1 MLANRAFGF
10 LDRTTEREQLDRLLA
25 HVREGQSEVLVLRG
39 EAGIGKTALL
49 RYAARQASGFRVAQ
63 VAGVEA
69 EMELPFASAH
79 QLCGPMLA
87 RLDAL
92 PRPQRDAL
100 SVALGLAAG
109 EVPDPFLVA
118 LAVLSL
124 LSAVAEERPLLCL
137 VDDAQFVDAASVQ
150 VLAFVA
156 RRLGAESV
164 ALMFA
169 VREPAEM
176 RALQDLPQ
184 VSVGGLDEHDARELL
199 AAVVPGRIDARV
211 RDRVV
216 AETRGNPLA
225 LLELPRGM
233 SAAELGGGY
242 ELPLV
247 VDLPRRLEDNYLRQ
261 VAELPAAS
269 RRLLV
274 LAAADPVGDAVL
286 VWRAARRLGL
296 ERGALE
302 PAQEADLLEIGGEV
316 RFRHPLVRSAVYRA
330 ASPEE
335 RREVHGALAEALD
348 VQLEPDRRAW
358 HRAGAAPGPDEDIA
372 SELERSADRARA
384 RGGLA
389 AAATFLRRSVALTQ
403 DRARLV
409 NRALAAAEADTQ
421 SGAFDAARGMLA
433 IAEAEAFD
441 SLGRARV
448 TLLRG
453 QIAAAQGLSSDVAP
467 LLLEAARQLEPLDL
481 DLARETYVN
490 AFGAAAW
497 GGAASA
503 DDMLAVGRAVRAL
516 PRPIKTPRAV
526 DTLLDGIALLIT
538 EGHAAAAPA
547 LLRAASAFAGNDVSV
562 AESLRWGWFATAAS
576 NSLWDDDGL
585 RAVCA
590 RQLGLARDAGA
601 LVQLPAHLGALS
613 TATARAGDFATAARL
628 IGEVKWIT
636 EATGIRVAPNAETLV
651 LALRGSEAEAEALFA
666 EVSARAMD
674 LRQGNTETY
683 TRWAASILCNGLGR
697 YEDAY
702 EAAAAASSTPGFWCP
717 AMWAS
722 PELVEAASR
731 IGALDVA
738 REAVER
744 LTETTRAASTDFGLG
759 VEARSRAL
767 VSEGEEAEELY
778 RQAIHRLGRTRLRV
792 DLGRSHLLYGE
803 WLRREGR
810 RRDAREQLRTAH
822 RMFTEMGIEG
832 FAERARRELLST
844 GASVRRS
851 RPETRDDLTPQ
862 ERQIAWLARDGF
874 SNSEIAARLFL
885 SPRTIEWHLR
895 HVFAKLGIH
904 SRRQLAHA
912 LPAAG
917 TGAISA

>member
-1 MLANRAFGF
+1 MAANRGFGF
-10 LDRTTEREQLDRLLA
+10 LDRASEREHLDRLLA
-25 HVREGQSEVLVLRG
+25 KVREGQSAALVLSG

-49 RYAARQASGFRVAQ
+49 HYAARQASGFRVAQ
-63 VAGVEA
+63 IAGVEA
-69 EMELPFASAH
+69 EMELPFASTH
-79 QLCGPMLA
+79 QLCAPMLGQ
-87 RLDAL
+87 LDAL
-92 PRPQRDAL
+92 PQPQRRAL
-100 SVALGLAAG
+100 NVAFGLASG
-109 EVPDPFLVA
+109 EVPDRFLVA

-124 LSAVAEERPLLCL
+124 LSAVAEERPFLCL
-137 VDDAQFVDAASVQ
+137 VDDAQFLDAASVQ

-156 RRLGAESV
+156 RRLDAESV
-164 ALMFA
+164 ALIFA

-176 RALQDLPQ
+176 RAFQDLPQ
-184 VSVGGLDEHDARELL
+184 LPVGGLDEHDARELL
-199 AAVVPGRIDARV
+199 AAAVPGPLDARV

-225 LLELPRGM
+225 LVELPRGM

-242 ELPLV
+242 DVPLV

-261 VAELPAAS
+261 IAQLPAAT

-286 VWRAARRLGL
+286 VWRAAHRLGIG
-296 ERGALE
+296 RGALE
-302 PAQEADLLEIGGEV
+302 PAQEADLLQIGGEV

-335 RREVHGALAEALD
+335 RQEVHAALAEALD
-348 VQLEPDRRAW
+348 VQVDPDRRAW
-358 HRAGAAPGPDEDIA
+358 HRAGAAAGPDEDVA
-372 SELERSADRARA
+372 SELESSADRARA
-384 RGGLA
+384 RAGLA
-389 AAATFLRRSVALTQ
+389 AAAAFLRRSVALTQ
-403 DRARLV
+403 DRDRLV
-409 NRALAAAEADTQ
+409 DRALAAAEADMHA
-421 SGAFDAARGMLA
+421 GAFDAARGMLA
-433 IAEAEAFD
+433 IAEAEALD
-441 SLGRARV
+441 ALGRARV

-453 QIAAAQGLSSDVAP
+453 QIAAAQGLNSDVAP

-503 DDMLAVGRAVRAL
+503 DDLLAVGRAVRAL
-516 PRPIKTPRAV
+516 PAPAGTPRAV

-538 EGHAAAAPA
+538 EGHAAAAPT
-547 LLRAASAFAGNDVSV
+547 LLRAARALASDDVPV
-562 AESLRWGWFATAAS
+562 AEAIRWGWFATAAS
-576 NSLWDDDGL
+576 NSVWDDDGL
-585 RAVCA
+585 RAVSG
-590 RQLGLARDAGA
+590 RFLELARDAGA
-601 LVQLPAHLGALS
+601 LVQLPAHLTALS
-613 TATARAGDFATAARL
+613 TAAARAGDFATAASL
-628 IGEVKWIT
+628 VGEVDAIT

-651 LALRGSEAEAEALFA
+651 LALRGREAEAEALFA
-666 EVSARAMD
+666 AVSARAREF
-674 LRQGNTETY
+674 RQGNTVTY
-683 TRWAASILCNGLGR
+683 TRWAASVLYNGLGR

-702 EAAAAASSTPGFWCP
+702 EPAAAASSTPGFWCP
-717 AMWAS
+717 AMWAL

-731 IGALDVA
+731 TGALDVA

-744 LTETTRAASTDFGLG
+744 LAETTRPGGTSFGLG
-759 VEARSRAL
+759 VDARSRAL
-767 VSEGEEAEELY
+767 VSEGDHAEDLY
-778 RQAIHRLGRTRLRV
+778 RQAIDHLSRTGLRV

-810 RRDAREQLRTAH
+810 RVDAREQLRMAH

-832 FAERARRELLST
+832 FAERTRRELLAT

-862 ERQIAWLARDGF
+862 ERQIAWLARDGL

-885 SPRTIEWHLR
+885 SRRTVEWHLR

-904 SRRQLAHA
+904 SRRQLVRV
-912 LPAAG
+912 L
-917 TGAISA
+917 SASDTEPVSA